1 MMLRGPKDAQK
12 KLLFKFIGRDSREH
26 DINTNILNNTTNH
39 TVAPPHSPAVNVSL
53 GKAPIEPTGNN
64 DDPDTVDKDGNTLET
79 QEEAP
84 ANDAGSSLTHK
95 SSSEIAI
102 WVEIR
107 LTYHRSGK

>member
-26 DINTNILNNTTNH
+26 DINTNILNNTTNL

-64 DDPDTVDKDGNTLET
+64 DDPDTVDEDDNTLET

-84 ANDAGSSLTHK
+84 ANDGGFGLIKKGSLKLHL
-95 SSSEIAI
+95 A
-102 WVEIR
+102 
-107 LTYHRSGK
+107 